1 MFVEINN
8 RFVSRFNLFFMAVI
22 WFCRNLVL
30 SCYRTALLIE
40 CFGRRQAMGFKRV
53 LIANRGEIALR
64 ILRTLRDM
72 GIEAAIIHGREDRLS
87 LPVQMADIAYPNYR
101 ANPLDSY
108 LDIEAVIQAAK
119 ELGCDAVH
127 PGYGFLAENAAFVAR
142 LEEEGI
148 TFIGPAS
155 GVITLLGDK
164 IEARAAMEAA
174 GLPTA
179 KGSSEPIS
187 SAEVASALAD
197 EIGYPVIIKAAAGG
211 GGIGMQI
218 VQKADEFESALKL
231 CQSRAKSAFG
241 DERVFVEKY
250 IQGAQHVEFQVLG
263 DGKKAIHF
271 GERFCS
277 IQRRHQ
283 KLVEE
288 GPWLT
293 DEKRAEIGDLVCKGA
308 ESVGYKGLAT
318 FEFLRDAN
326 GDFYFLEVNPR
337 VQVEHTVTEL
347 ITGFNL
353 VELGIRVAQGE
364 ALPLKQ
370 EDIAWRGHAIQCRLN
385 AEDPREFVP
394 SPGRLWECHFPSGF
408 GIRCD
413 THAHPGYE
421 MPGCFDSLLAKLL
434 VWGHNREDAVRR
446 MKTALDETMIT
457 GVEHLIPLHRRIMD
471 EEDFNNGD
479 ITIQYI
485 DMHQELLG

>member
-1 MFVEINN
+1 
-8 RFVSRFNLFFMAVI
+8 
-22 WFCRNLVL
+22 
-30 SCYRTALLIE
+30 
-40 CFGRRQAMGFKRV
+40 MGFKRV

-72 GIEAAIIHGREDRLS
+72 GIEVAIIHGREDRLS
-87 LPVQMADIAYPNYR
+87 LPVRLSDVAYPNYKN
-101 ANPLDSY
+101 NPLDSY
-108 LDIEAVIQAAK
+108 LNIEDVITAAK
-119 ELGCDAVH
+119 ELQCDAIH
-127 PGYGFLAENAAFVAR
+127 PGYGFLAENSAFVAR
-142 LEEEGI
+142 CAEEGI
-148 TFIGPAS
+148 TFIGPSAE
-155 GVITLLGDK
+155 VIALLGDK

-174 GLPTA
+174 GLPIA
-179 KGSSEPIS
+179 KGSPESIS
-187 SAEVASALAD
+187 DAAVASKLAT

-218 VQKADEFESALKL
+218 VEKSDEFENALKL

-250 IQGAQHVEFQVLG
+250 IQDAQHIEFQVLG
-263 DGKKAIHF
+263 DGEKAIHF

-288 GPWLT
+288 GPWL
-293 DEKRAEIGDLVCKGA
+293 DEAKRAEIGDLVCRGA

-347 ITGFNL
+347 ITGYNL

-364 ALPLKQ
+364 KLSLSQ
-370 EDIAWRGHAIQCRLN
+370 EDIVIRGHAIQCRIN
-385 AEDPREFVP
+385 AEDPRDFIP

-408 GIRCD
+408 GVRCD

-434 VWGHNREDAVRR
+434 VWGHDREDAIRR
-446 MKTALDETMIT
+446 MKTALDETIII

-471 EEDFNNGD
+471 EEDFNNRN

>member
-1 MFVEINN
+1 
-8 RFVSRFNLFFMAVI
+8 MA
-22 WFCRNLVL
+22 
-30 SCYRTALLIE
+30 
-40 CFGRRQAMGFKRV
+40 FKRV

-87 LPVQMADIAYPNYR
+87 LPVRMADIAYPIMR
-101 ANPLDSY
+101 SNPLDSY
-108 LDIEAVIQAAK
+108 LDIEAVVQAAK
-119 ELGCDAVH
+119 DLECDAVH
-127 PGYGFLAENAAFVAR
+127 PGYGFLAENAHFVKR

-155 GVITLLGDK
+155 SVITLLGDK

-187 SAEVASALAD
+187 SAEVASELAD
-197 EIGYPVIIKAAAGG
+197 KIGYPVIIKAAAGG

-218 VQKADEFESALKL
+218 VHAANEFEGALKL
-231 CQSRAKSAFG
+231 CQGRAKSAFG
-241 DERVFVEKY
+241 DDRVFVEKY
-250 IQGAQHVEFQVLG
+250 IEGAQHVEFQVLA
-263 DGKKAIHF
+263 DGEKAIHF

-283 KLVEE
+283 KLIEE

-293 DEKRAEIGDLVCKGA
+293 DEKRAEVGALVCAGA

-318 FEFLRDAN
+318 FEFLRDKN

-347 ITGFNL
+347 ITGYNL

-364 ALPLKQ
+364 SLPVTQ
-370 EDIAWRGHAIQCRLN
+370 DDVTIRGHAIQCRLN
-385 AEDPREFVP
+385 AEDTTNFVP

-434 VWGHNREDAVRR
+434 AWGPDRDSAIRR
-446 MKTALDETMIT
+446 MRTALDETIIT
-457 GVEHLIPLHRRIMD
+457 GVDHLIPLHRRIMD
-471 EEDFNNGD
+471 EKDFLAGD
-479 ITIQYI
+479 ITIAYI
-485 DMHQELLG
+485 DEHQDLLG

>member
-1 MFVEINN
+1 
-8 RFVSRFNLFFMAVI
+8 
-22 WFCRNLVL
+22 
-30 SCYRTALLIE
+30 
-40 CFGRRQAMGFKRV
+40 MGFKRV

-87 LPVQMADIAYPNYR
+87 LPVRMADIAYPIMR
-101 ANPLDSY
+101 SNPLESY
-108 LDIEAVIQAAK
+108 LDIEAVVTAAK
-119 ELGCDAVH
+119 ELNCDAVH
-127 PGYGFLAENAAFVAR
+127 PGYGFLAENANFVRR

-148 TFIGPAS
+148 TFIGPSAD
-155 GVITLLGDK
+155 VISLLGDK

-187 SAEVASALAD
+187 SAEVAAKLAD

-218 VQKADEFESALKL
+218 VHSESEFESALKL

-241 DERVFVEKY
+241 DDRVFVEKY
-250 IQGAQHVEFQVLG
+250 IEGAQHVEFQVLA
-263 DGKKAIHF
+263 DGTNAIHF

-283 KLVEE
+283 KLIEE

-293 DEKRAEIGDLVCKGA
+293 DEKRAEVGALVCAGA

-318 FEFLRDAN
+318 FEFLRDKN

-347 ITGFNL
+347 ITGYNL

-364 ALPLKQ
+364 SLPVKQ
-370 EDIAWRGHAIQCRLN
+370 DDIKIRGHAIQCRLN
-385 AEDPREFVP
+385 AEDTVNFAP

-434 VWGHNREDAVRR
+434 TWGHDREDAIRR
-446 MKTALDETMIT
+446 MRTALDETMIT

-471 EEDFNNGD
+471 EDDYQAGD
-479 ITIQYI
+479 ITIAYI
-485 DMHQELLG
+485 EEHQELLG